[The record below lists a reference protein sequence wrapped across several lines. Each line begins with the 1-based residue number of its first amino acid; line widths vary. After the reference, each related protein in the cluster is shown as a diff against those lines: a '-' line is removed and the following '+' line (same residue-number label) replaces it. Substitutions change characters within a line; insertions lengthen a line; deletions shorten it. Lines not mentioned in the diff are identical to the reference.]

1 MNDALMARLR
11 ELTRALA
18 ARVALPEAGEAA
30 AKYPWVAQLLKSPH
44 LIRGRWVWLISWPG
58 IAGAALIAAWIAFYV
73 SVIEP
78 AQLRLAEDEQNAVSI
93 QERVKRAAGGIGL
106 DERPPAEQL
115 AEFYRIFPNDKNLLP
130 WLEKIFVLAEQQ
142 GIHLNQGEYK
152 VKRERIGRLMR
163 FQVTLPVKTGYP
175 QIRRYLSSLRAEIPI
190 IAMEHLQFERQKV
203 NDRDVDAKLMLALYL
218 EAAQ

>member
-18 ARVALPEAGEAA
+18 ARVALPQAGAA
-30 AKYPWVAQLLKSPH
+30 AANHPLAAQLLKSPL

-73 SVIEP
+73 SAIEP

-93 QERVKRAAGGIGL
+93 QDRVKRAAGGIGQ

-142 GIHLNQGEYK
+142 DG
-152 VKRERIGRLMR
+152 
-163 FQVTLPVKTGYP
+163 
-175 QIRRYLSSLRAEIPI
+175 
-190 IAMEHLQFERQKV
+190 
-203 NDRDVDAKLMLALYL
+203 
-218 EAAQ
+218 